1 MATLREFIRRE
12 MNVALGKLACRGIQ
26 DHLGDDIPAGVRTA
40 LFHYARKLKAGRR
53 PVPPPRFLADPEPQT
68 PELAFEL
75 TVDPE
80 TEAVLEQEALRQ
92 RTTMSQLVAHTVLVY
107 LAELEFLG
115 VAPRAGAGAASRS

>member
-1 MATLREFIRRE
+1 MMR
-12 MNVALGKLACRGIQ
+12 VALGKLACSGIET
-26 DHLGDDIPAGVRTA
+26 HLGDDIPAGTRKA

-53 PVPPPRFLADPEPQT
+53 PVAPPRFLDDLAPQ
-68 PELAFEL
+68 ESAVAFDL

-92 RTTMSQLVAHTVLVY
+92 RTTIGRLAAHTVLVY

-115 VAPRAGAGAASRS
+115 VAPRTGTSQAS

>member
-1 MATLREFIRRE
+1 MR
-12 MNVALGKLACRGIQ
+12 VALGKFACSGIEAQ
-26 DHLGDDIPAGVRTA
+26 LGDDIQAGTRKA

-53 PVPPPRFLADPEPQT
+53 PLAPPRFLADHDPVEPA
-68 PELAFEL
+68 LAFDL

-92 RTTMSQLVAHTVLVY
+92 RTTLSQLAAHTVLVY

-115 VAPRAGAGAASRS
+115 VAPRAGASRP

>member
-1 MATLREFIRRE
+1 MK
-12 MNVALGKLACRGIQ
+12 VALGKLACSGIET
-26 DHLGDDIPAGVRTA
+26 HLGDDIPTGTRKA

-53 PVPPPRFLADPEPQT
+53 PTAPPRFLNDMAPPEPAV
-68 PELAFEL
+68 AFDL

-92 RTTMSQLVAHTVLVY
+92 RTTIGQLAAHTVLVY

-115 VAPRAGAGAASRS
+115 VAPRAGTSQPSL

>member
-1 MATLREFIRRE
+1 MMKVT
-12 MNVALGKLACRGIQ
+12 LGKLACSGIEA
-26 DHLGDDIPAGVRTA
+26 HLGHDIAAGTRTA

-53 PVPPPRFLADPEPQT
+53 PLPPPHFLDDLASQEPAV
-68 PELAFEL
+68 AFDL

-92 RTTMSQLVAHTVLVY
+92 RTTLGRLAAHTVLVY

-115 VAPRAGAGAASRS
+115 VAPRVSAG